1 MVAIIA
7 KSVWYTANMIYVALL
22 RGINVGGNHKVEMA
36 QLKILFEGLGCTEV
50 RTYINSGNVIFKD
63 ERPIN
68 TLEPLI
74 ETAIEER
81 FGFKV
86 RIVLRDSQNIAM
98 LCQEIPVDWTNGAE
112 QKTDVMFLWEEVDSP
127 DALSQLVIKP
137 EIERVQ
143 YLPGAIIWN
152 IDRENV
158 ARGSGVKIIGT
169 DLYKHMTMRNINT
182 VRKLHQLM
190 QA

>member
-1 MVAIIA
+1 
-7 KSVWYTANMIYVALL
+7 MIYVALL
-22 RGINVGGNHKVEMA
+22 RGINVGGNNKVEMA
-36 QLKILFEGLGCTEV
+36 QLKVVFEALGGIDV

-63 ERPIN
+63 ER
-68 TLEPLI
+68 TVKVLEPLI
-74 ETAIEER
+74 EAAIEAR

-98 LCQEIPVDWTNGAE
+98 LCKEIPASWTNDTE
-112 QKTDVMFLWEEVDSP
+112 QRTDVLFLWDEVDSA
-127 DALSQLVIKP
+127 DAMKQMVIKP
-137 EIERVQ
+137 EIENVR

-152 IDRENV
+152 IGRQNV

-169 DLYKHMTMRNINT
+169 DLYKHMTGRNINT
-182 VRKLHQLM
+182 VRKLNQLM